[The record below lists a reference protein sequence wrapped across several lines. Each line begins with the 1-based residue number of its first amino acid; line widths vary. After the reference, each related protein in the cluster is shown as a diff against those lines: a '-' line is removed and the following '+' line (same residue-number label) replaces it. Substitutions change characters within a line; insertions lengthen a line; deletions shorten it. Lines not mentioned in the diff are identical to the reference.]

1 MKYLLSIATILL
13 FTSCKAQNLD
23 ISKIDF
29 KAEACFGEC
38 PIFEL
43 TIMADGT
50 ANYDAKMFN
59 KQQGQFKTILKKA
72 QFDSLKASLAN
83 SDFFSLN
90 NSYSTSWT
98 DHPTYYLTVTLKD
111 GQTKTIKDYGPSG
124 PDKLENV
131 YHLIFSLRETQD
143 WK

>member
-1 MKYLLSIATILL
+1 MNYLLSIATILL
-13 FTSCKAQNLD
+13 LTSCKSQNLD

-38 PIFEL
+38 PIFEM
-43 TIMADGT
+43 TILADGT

-59 KQQGQFKTILKKA
+59 KQKGQFKTIIKKV
-72 QFDSLKASLAN
+72 QLDSLMTSIEN
-83 SDFFSLN
+83 IDFFSLK

-98 DHPTYYLTVTLKD
+98 DHPTYYLTVSLKN
-111 GQTKTIKDYGPSG
+111 GQTKTIMDYGPSG
-124 PDKLENV
+124 PDKLEKV
-131 YHLIFSLRETQD
+131 HDLIFSLRETQD